1 MPDLDICAAIVS
13 KLAGE
18 RSEREPTHEH
28 HVDRTGLVREQEVE
42 RLLPVP
48 RDRDEKVGEL
58 ELANHDLLVDEIVLP
73 SRGVS
78 DRAKRKEGLR
88 VRTSTTRTCKGAG
101 GGEAD
106 DAVSSCVE

>member
-18 RSEREPTHEH
+18 RREREPTHEH
-28 HVDRTGLVREQEVE
+28 HVDRTRLVREQEVE
-42 RLLPVP
+42 RFLPVP

-58 ELANHDLLVDEIVLP
+58 ELANHDLLVDEIVL
-73 SRGVS
+73 SGVS